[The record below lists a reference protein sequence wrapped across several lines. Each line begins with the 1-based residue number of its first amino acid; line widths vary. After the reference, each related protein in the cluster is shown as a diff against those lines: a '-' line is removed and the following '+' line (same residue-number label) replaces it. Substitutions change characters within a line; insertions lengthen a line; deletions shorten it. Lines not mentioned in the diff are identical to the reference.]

1 VTGVI
6 PPALAPV
13 WRDVAAALPASHR
26 GEPREVRPAG
36 PAESP
41 SARVWRVALEDGPR
55 LALKLAA
62 PGAPLDAEAWGLR
75 WLGQRGAPVPAVL
88 AVDPTRPAAWL
99 ALAWCGDTTLDEA
112 VQSATPWKL
121 AALGRRLAVAASAV
135 ERAYRPVTAGLR
147 RQATWHVRV
156 EALREQTGPWIAA
169 APKALA
175 WLAEGR
181 RAGSARA
188 AECLLN
194 SQLDGLLERTL
205 AAALGAEADVGSLD
219 YNARNVI
226 LGERP
231 SAMTLLDFA
240 ATGVDWPER
249 RFVQYGTAT
258 GAGPTGGDFR
268 SVIGPASVRAYATA
282 VAPQREAD
290 AHDVARAVDAHDVLL
305 LLTAATGLRA
315 VAGGVAHPERAQGW
329 ADVSARRVALRRL
342 LRRRLV
348 VDGPAEALRAALR
361 RG

>member
-6 PPALAPV
+6 PPALVPV
-13 WRDVAAALPASHR
+13 WRDVAVALPASHR

-41 SARVWRVALEDGPR
+41 SARVWRVTLEDGPK

-75 WLGQRGAPVPAVL
+75 WLGERGAPVPAVL
-88 AVDPTRPAAWL
+88 AVDPTQPAAWL

-112 VQSATPWKL
+112 VQTATSWKL
-121 AALGRRLAVAASAV
+121 ATLGRRLAVAASAV

-147 RQATWHVRV
+147 RQATWHERV
-156 EALREQTGPWIAA
+156 AALREQTSPWIAA
-169 APKALA
+169 APEALA
-175 WLAEGR
+175 WLGEGR
-181 RAGSARA
+181 RAGGDRA
-188 AECLLN
+188 AEN
-194 SQLDGLLERTL
+194 LLERTL

-219 YNARNVI
+219 YNARNVV

-231 SAMTLLDFA
+231 SVMTLLDFA

-258 GAGPTGGDFR
+258 GAGLTGGDFR
-268 SVIGPASVRAYATA
+268 SVIGPASVRAYATT

-290 AHDVARAVDAHDVLL
+290 EHDVARAVDAHDVLL

-348 VDGPAEALRAALR
+348 VDGPAEDLRATLR